1 MTGRHLRNRI
11 GDRDGWMCGY
21 CRTAV
26 DPAIRWPH
34 PLSPSTGHI
43 RWVAFGGDDHPDN
56 LRIEH
61 LACNTKN
68 IPPMLV
74 SVPGQAAQRR
84 RELSGLPPYTDEEW
98 KQERQLLLDGIL
110 ANPPEPLPLAE
121 AVRRHWQPGMTSW
134 TRWHA
139 ENPGACNCREGFPSA
154 LCMPAGSDHGA
165 LNQGTLEA

>member
-11 GDRDGWMCGY
+11 GDRDSWICGY
-21 CRTAV
+21 CRTAI

-34 PLSPSTGHI
+34 PLSPSIGHI
-43 RWVAFGGDDHPDN
+43 RWVAFDGDDQPEN

-74 SVPGQAAQRR
+74 SVPGHAAQRR
-84 RELSGLPPYTDEEW
+84 REAAGLPPYTDQEW
-98 KQERQLLLDGIL
+98 KQERQLLLESLL

-121 AVRRHWQPGMTSW
+121 AVRRHWHPGMDSW

-139 ENPGACNCREGFPSA
+139 ENPGICDCEEGNPSSFC
-154 LCMPAGSDHGA
+154 LPSITPQGEGSAGG
-165 LNQGTLEA
+165 